1 MSLIISTKD
10 MSSPIGSKWTDLLQ
24 GPLLERPTGWIS
36 FWGVLLGGV
45 VIVLNSETT
54 WGLTAGVEMG
64 KGADRAEVQK
74 LFYFLIPLLHGILAP
89 TESKE
94 PRALLPVHWSIDR
107 FLINWSKLQEN
118 SEVLG
123 KKRKAGLGSVILA
136 SVKKK
141 KKKNSK
147 GMEESTSIMV

>member
-1 MSLIISTKD
+1 
-10 MSSPIGSKWTDLLQ
+10 MSSPIGSKWTDWLQ

-36 FWGVLLGGV
+36 SWGVLFGGV

-74 LFYFLIPLLHGILAP
+74 LFYFLTPLLHGTLAP

-94 PRALLPVHWSIDR
+94 PSALFPVHWSIDR

-123 KKRKAGLGSVILA
+123 KK
-136 SVKKK
+136 KK
-141 KKKNSK
+141 SRP
-147 GMEESTSIMV
+147 G